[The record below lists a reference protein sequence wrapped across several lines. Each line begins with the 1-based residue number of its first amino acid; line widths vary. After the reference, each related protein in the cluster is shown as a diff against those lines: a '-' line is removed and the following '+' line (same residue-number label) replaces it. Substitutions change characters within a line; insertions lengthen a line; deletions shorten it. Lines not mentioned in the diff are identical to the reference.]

1 MSIESEALR
10 EQLIDICF
18 PESESDAA
26 PDPADAIEALAQ
38 ALAFMIVV
46 VARGNIPNRTTAAI
60 QRLQAA
66 VDQRLAEH
74 IMLNAPTMGAPS
86 DTTQ

>member
-46 VARGNIPNRTTAAI
+46 VARGNMP
-60 QRLQAA
+60 L
-66 VDQRLAEH
+66 
-74 IMLNAPTMGAPS
+74 
-86 DTTQ
+86 